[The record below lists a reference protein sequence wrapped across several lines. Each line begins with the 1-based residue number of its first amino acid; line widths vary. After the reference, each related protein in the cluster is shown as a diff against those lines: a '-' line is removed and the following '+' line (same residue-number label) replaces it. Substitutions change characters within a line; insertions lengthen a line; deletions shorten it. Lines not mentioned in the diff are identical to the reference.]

1 MFSHLGDP
9 FSVCRE
15 FPACP
20 EAPAGAHHRF
30 HHSRAGGVHSGG
42 SVLGVP
48 GWFTLGG
55 APEKS
60 RAALER
66 YLEEVV
72 GG

>member
-9 FSVCRE
+9 FSVESVGLE

-20 EAPAGAHHRF
+20 EAPAGAHRRL

-55 APEKS
+55 ASETS

-66 YLEEVV
+66 
-72 GG
+72 